1 MRSQD
6 VNLKIYQGA
15 LQESLDKALS
25 EAAHTRQEVKAKE
38 DLIQAKERAV
48 EEENAKTKEAET

>member
-25 EAAHTRQEVKAKE
+25 EASHTRQELQAKE

-48 EEENAKTKEAET
+48 EEGNAKTKEAET

>member
-25 EAAHTRQEVKAKE
+25 EAANTR
-38 DLIQAKERAV
+38 
-48 EEENAKTKEAET
+48 